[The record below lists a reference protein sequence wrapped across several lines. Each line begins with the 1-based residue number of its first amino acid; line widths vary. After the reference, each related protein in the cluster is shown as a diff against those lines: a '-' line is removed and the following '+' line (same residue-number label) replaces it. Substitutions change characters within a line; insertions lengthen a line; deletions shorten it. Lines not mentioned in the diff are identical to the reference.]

1 VPALHLC
8 QDSGYYRLS
17 DQIRTLSWTDE
28 INVTRKDLEY
38 AVTDVR
44 VTALDG
50 DHIREVSF
58 RCSDALAL
66 TPCWK
71 DRVRLEADFRSSR
84 TRHAATV
91 DERTNHPAVTPGSL
105 EKNANNME
113 NNMTNTARE
122 MHEAETRVAA
132 AELRSNEEFDAL
144 TSKHS
149 GVLSS
154 GYVRAAAVLGVV
166 AAGYALV
173 RRRKVS
179 IPVKATERRDDT
191 GDLLKLGSLVVSLIA
206 SFASAMNNV
215 SVTASSANQK
225 ETENVPSRPDHRTS
239 DVQDP
244 APATLTPPR
253 PKFEQTSAHWIGRQ
267 WQIFVAAANAW
278 MDDYAPSMGAALSY
292 YTLFSLAPL
301 LVLIIAIAGM
311 VFGQDAAQ
319 GAIIAQLQG
328 IMGEEGA
335 TAVQGLLK
343 AAREP
348 STGIVASIVGGFLLL
363 LGATAIFAE
372 LQADLD
378 RIWEVP
384 AQEKPS
390 GIWGWLRSRVLS
402 FGLVLGLAFMLM
414 ISLVVSAALA
424 ASGEWLGGGAAAES
438 VLATVLNFVASLAI
452 FTVLFAMI
460 YKIMPTA
467 KISWHDVWMG
477 AAVTA
482 FLFNVGKSL
491 IGLYLAE
498 SSVASGFGAAGS
510 FVILIA
516 WFYYSAQIF
525 LFGAEYTWVYA
536 NSKVRTD

>member
-1 VPALHLC
+1 LKA
-8 QDSGYYRLS
+8 
-17 DQIRTLSWTDE
+17 
-28 INVTRKDLEY
+28 
-38 AVTDVR
+38 AV
-44 VTALDG
+44 L
-50 DHIREVSF
+50 
-58 RCSDALAL
+58 
-66 TPCWK
+66 
-71 DRVRLEADFRSSR
+71 SSR
-84 TRHAATV
+84 TRQAATV
-91 DERTNHPAVTPGSL
+91 DKRTNNLAVTPGPL
-105 EKNANNME
+105 EMNANHKE
-113 NNMTNTARE
+113 NNMTNSARE
-122 MHEAETRVAA
+122 MLAAETRVAA
-132 AELRSNEEFDAL
+132 TELRTDEEFEAL
-144 TSKHS
+144 TSKPS

-154 GYVRAAAVLGVV
+154 GYVRAAAVLGV
-166 AAGYALV
+166 AAASYALV

-179 IPVKATERRDDT
+179 IPDKATVRKDDT
-191 GDLLKLGSLVVSLIA
+191 GNLLKVGSLFVSLIA
-206 SFASAMNNV
+206 SFASAMNNT
-215 SVTASSANQK
+215 SVAAPGAMKQ
-225 ETENVPSRPDHRTS
+225 ETENVPSRPDDRTS
-239 DVQDP
+239 DVKDAEP
-244 APATLTPPR
+244 STVTPPR

-319 GAIIAQLQG
+319 GAIIAQLQS

-384 AQEKPS
+384 AKEKPS
-390 GIWGWLRSRVLS
+390 GVWGWLRSRVLS

-424 ASGEWLGGGAAAES
+424 ASGEWLGGGAEAES

-491 IGLYLAE
+491 IGLYLAK

-536 NSKVRTD
+536 NSKVRSE

>member
-1 VPALHLC
+1 M
-8 QDSGYYRLS
+8 
-17 DQIRTLSWTDE
+17 
-28 INVTRKDLEY
+28 
-38 AVTDVR
+38 
-44 VTALDG
+44 TATA
-50 DHIREVSF
+50 HEKHV
-58 RCSDALAL
+58 
-66 TPCWK
+66 
-71 DRVRLEADFRSSR
+71 AD
-84 TRHAATV
+84 
-91 DERTNHPAVTPGSL
+91 
-105 EKNANNME
+105 
-113 NNMTNTARE
+113 
-122 MHEAETRVAA
+122 TRVAA
-132 AELRSNEEFDAL
+132 AESRTNEQLKAFKSTASD
-144 TSKHS
+144 
-149 GVLSS
+149 VLSS
-154 GYVRAAAVLGVV
+154 RYVRGAAVLGIA

-173 RRRKVS
+173 RRKKTSKTS
-179 IPVKATERRDDT
+179 ISHRAPERSDGT
-191 GDLLKLGSLVVSLIA
+191 GDLLKTGSFLLPLLA
-206 SFASAMNNV
+206 SFASAV
-215 SVTASSANQK
+215 SNTGATAPAAAAPVQERTTYPPTRSDDGKSAA
-225 ETENVPSRPDHRTS
+225 
-239 DVQDP
+239 QDP
-244 APATLTPPR
+244 EPATSAPPR
-253 PKFEQTSAHWIGRQ
+253 PRFEHTSASWIGRQ
-267 WQIFVAAANAW
+267 WQIIVAAANAW

-335 TAVQGLLK
+335 TAVQGLLQ

-348 STGIVASIVGGFLLL
+348 STGIVASIVGGVLLL

-372 LQADLD
+372 LQTDLD

-384 AQEKPS
+384 AKAKPS

-424 ASGEWLGGGAAAES
+424 ATSEWLGGGAAES
-438 VLATVLNFVASLAI
+438 VLANVLNFIASFAL

-460 YKIMPTA
+460 YKLMPTA

-482 FLFNVGKSL
+482 LLFNVGKSL
-491 IGLYLAE
+491 IGLYLAK
-498 SSVASGFGAAGS
+498 SSVDSGFGAAGS
-510 FVILIA
+510 FVILVA

-536 NSKVRTD
+536 NSKVQDGSSRGH

>member
-1 VPALHLC
+1 MSDDLKNPGE
-8 QDSGYYRLS
+8 QDRLRMNVHEEDEARHWANELKAS
-17 DQIRTLSWTDE
+17 D
-28 INVTRKDLEY
+28 
-38 AVTDVR
+38 
-44 VTALDG
+44 
-50 DHIREVSF
+50 
-58 RCSDALAL
+58 
-66 TPCWK
+66 
-71 DRVRLEADFRSSR
+71 
-84 TRHAATV
+84 
-91 DERTNHPAVTPGSL
+91 
-105 EKNANNME
+105 
-113 NNMTNTARE
+113 
-122 MHEAETRVAA
+122 
-132 AELRSNEEFDAL
+132 
-144 TSKHS
+144 
-149 GVLSS
+149 VLSS
-154 GYVRAAAVLGVV
+154 PYVRGAAVVGIA
-166 AAGYALV
+166 AAGYAFV
-173 RRRKVS
+173 RRKKTRIS
-179 IPVKATERRDDT
+179 TIAPERSDNT
-191 GDLLKLGSLVVSLIA
+191 GTMLRVGAHLVSLLA
-206 SFASAMNNV
+206 AVASAMNNA
-215 SVTASSANQK
+215 SVDDAVAARK
-225 ETENVPSRPDHRTS
+225 ETDDAPTRSEDCTS
-239 DVQDP
+239 D
-244 APATLTPPR
+244 AKEAEPATSTPPR
-253 PKFEQTSAHWIGRQ
+253 PKFEQTSASWLGRQ
-267 WQIFVAAANAW
+267 WQIFLAAANAW

-328 IMGEEGA
+328 IMGEDGA
-335 TAVQGLLK
+335 TAVQGLLI

-372 LQADLD
+372 LQTDLD
-378 RIWEVP
+378 RIWQVP
-384 AQEKPS
+384 AKDKPS

-424 ASGEWLGGGAAAES
+424 ASSAWLSGGPAES
-438 VLATVLNFVASLAI
+438 VLANGLNFIASFAL

-482 FLFNVGKSL
+482 LLFNIGKSL
-491 IGLYLAE
+491 IGLYLAK

-510 FVILIA
+510 FVILVA

-536 NSKVRTD
+536 NSKVRDE